1 MKTIFQRINKS
12 ELIKFLSVTVIFLMA
27 VFLVR
32 PVVVRSTESEN
43 SSTRTINW
51 TGQGP
56 ADPGCALGQTAVWHF
71 VLTPGGNVEL
81 VSGSMTAH
89 FSNGQSTTVGADDS
103 PAAVLH
109 FHVST
114 TAPAVVTS
122 ASATFTWIGDELGN
136 VQFVIS
142 DSWCE
147 GEPITPTPTPVEPTP
162 TPVEPTPTPVE
173 PTPEVTTTPAP
184 TSTPTPEPTTTPTP
198 DPTATPE
205 PTATPSP
212 TPGPTTT
219 PTPGPTATPT
229 PEPAVEPEPE
239 GEVLGA
245 TTDVLAATGSFSATA
260 DMAFRGIFGFTL
272 GFTPYYKL
280 KKSKRH

>member
-1 MKTIFQRINKS
+1 MDRMSRKW
-12 ELIKFLSVTVIFLMA
+12 V
-27 VFLVR
+27 LVL
-32 PVVVRSTESEN
+32 VVVLVFALAMPVQANGGTV
-43 SSTRTINW
+43 TTVNW

-173 PTPEVTTTPAP
+173 PTPTPVEP
-184 TSTPTPEPTTTPTP
+184 TPTPVEPTPTP
-198 DPTATPE
+198 VEPTPTPVEPTPTPVEPTPTPVEPTPTPVEPTPTPVGPTPTPVEPTPTPVEPTPTATPE
-205 PTATPSP
+205 PPEEPDAPAP
-212 TPGPTTT
+212 TG
-219 PTPGPTATPT
+219 GSYAIFGIG
-229 PEPAVEPEPE
+229 AVA
-239 GEVLGA
+239 V
-245 TTDVLAATGSFSATA
+245 VLAAGL
-260 DMAFRGIFGFTL
+260 TL
-272 GFTPYYKL
+272 I
-280 KKSKRH
+280 KRR